1 MIKMLKSLKNVKIIF
16 YMHSCFLYWVYIQ
29 YFNIFRFNYN
39 EYANSDYIISIIPFE
54 NDFIFKKWGINS
66 IYMNNFLTYNYDKII
81 PSDLSSSKILMIG
94 RADDKDKRFE
104 LGVHSMKYIIKEN
117 SQSQMIIISKDNG
130 LSNLKKIIESL
141 NLGKNIKF
149 TGYTNTPEI
158 YFKNSSLHIFPS
170 ISEAFP
176 MVLSETKLYGIP
188 SILIGLDYV
197 STAKEG
203 NIIIYDDRPEIIGKF
218 AINILNNDE
227 YRKKFGKSA
236 RRSMKKFNNE
246 ILFKKWVKLILA
258 INKGKECYQTFKN
271 NYKTL
276 KPKESIYILNNQIK
290 LLKKRL
296 PKFQNININDILNFS
311 FIKNLY
317 TFFK

>member
-1 MIKMLKSLKNVKIIF
+1 
-16 YMHSCFLYWVYIQ
+16 MHSCFLYWVYIQ

-141 NLGKNIKF
+141 
-149 TGYTNTPEI
+149 
-158 YFKNSSLHIFPS
+158 YFRGFS
-170 ISEAFP
+170 
-176 MVLSETKLYGIP
+176 YG
-188 SILIGLDYV
+188 
-197 STAKEG
+197 
-203 NIIIYDDRPEIIGKF
+203 
-218 AINILNNDE
+218 
-227 YRKKFGKSA
+227 
-236 RRSMKKFNNE
+236 
-246 ILFKKWVKLILA
+246 FKR
-258 INKGKECYQTFKN
+258 N
-271 NYKTL
+271 KTL
-276 KPKESIYILNNQIK
+276 WNSKYFNRI
-290 LLKKRL
+290 RL
-296 PKFQNININDILNFS
+296 CFNS
-311 FIKNLY
+311 
-317 TFFK
+317 